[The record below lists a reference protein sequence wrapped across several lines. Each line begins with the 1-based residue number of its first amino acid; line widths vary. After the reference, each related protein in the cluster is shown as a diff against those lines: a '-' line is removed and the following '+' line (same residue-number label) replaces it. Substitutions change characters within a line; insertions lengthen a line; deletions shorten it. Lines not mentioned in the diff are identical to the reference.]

1 VTISTAQITVGTAR
15 VLLAAADDSG
25 QRVTVHNN
33 ESAQQ
38 VFLGGSD
45 VTTSNGIHLD
55 GKQERQ
61 MTLNPGESLYGIAS
75 NSYVVSVMI
84 QKQD

>member
-1 VTISTAQITVGTAR
+1 VTLSTQQFTVTTAR
-15 VLLAAADDSG
+15 QMIVTGAPSG

-38 VFLGGSD
+38 IFIGGAD
-45 VTTSNGIHLD
+45 VTTSNGLHVD
-55 GKQERQ
+55 GKEQKDL
-61 MTLNPGESLYGIAS
+61 TLNPGESLYAIAAS
-75 NSYVVSVMI
+75 SYVISVMI

>member
-1 VTISTAQITVGTAR
+1 MTLSTQQFTVTTAR
-15 VLLAAADDSG
+15 QMIVTGSPSG

-38 VFLGGSD
+38 IFIGGAD
-45 VTTSNGIHLD
+45 VTTSNGLHVD
-55 GKQERQ
+55 GKEQKDLI
-61 MTLNPGESLYGIAS
+61 LNPGESLYAIAAS
-75 NSYVVSVMI
+75 SYVISVMI

>member
-1 VTISTAQITVGTAR
+1 MTLSTQQFTVTTAR
-15 VLLAAADDSG
+15 QMIVTAASSG

-38 VFLGGSD
+38 IFIGGAD
-45 VTTSNGIHLD
+45 VTTSNGLHVD
-55 GKQERQ
+55 GKEQKDLI
-61 MTLNPGESLYGIAS
+61 LNPGESLYAIAAS
-75 NSYVVSVMI
+75 SYVISVMI